1 MAFSAEKKAI
11 LDEAAISC
19 IILDSRPW
27 GDFKR
32 SGMQKFLS
40 AAIPGYT
47 GPSSRTVQRRLS
59 KLYCEIYQKFKD
71 ELAKINNL
79 SITADI
85 WQNKR
90 KHHYLC
96 ITGHWIDSNF
106 NLQSKILSFRQFKG
120 RHLAVRIRRNMCRT
134 INNFNLKGKIVATTT
149 DNGAN
154 VQAASSQMSLFG
166 IRIHCFAH
174 ALNLVV
180 QNSLLLWPK
189 KKRKTEQAENNHQE
203 ET

>member
-1 MAFSAEKKAI
+1 MIHDHGEISNDPACKNSYQLLFLAI
-11 LDEAAISC
+11 LVRQVA
-19 IILDSRPW
+19 
-27 GDFKR
+27 R
-32 SGMQKFLS
+32 SN
-40 AAIPGYT
+40 
-47 GPSSRTVQRRLS
+47 
-59 KLYCEIYQKFKD
+59 EDYQKFKD
-71 ELAKINNL
+71 ELAEINNL

-85 WQNKR
+85 WQSKR

-189 KKRKTEQAENNHQE
+189 KNEKQNKLKIIIKKKRES
-203 ET
+203 